1 MMSHLKLK
9 SSSEKKASICTGL
22 TTCNLIDDYAQGRYA
37 FIGAGA
43 VVTRDVPDQALFI
56 GNSARQAG
64 WFYLCGEKLDDGLSC
79 STCTRRHRKHM
90 SGLEQIVE
98 K

>member
-1 MMSHLKLK
+1 MES
-9 SSSEKKASICTGL
+9 AY
-22 TTCNLIDDYAQGRYA
+22 LIDDYAQGRYA

-79 STCTRRHRKHM
+79 STCTRRYRKHM